1 MYSVSQLVREAQ
13 TMKEQRDQ
21 QIAELKTL
29 AEQSGETAQHGF
41 EKKVSTYLFMPT
53 YYLSR
58 CFDENKENCT
68 HNLVL
73 RKSHSL
79 LTTQHPFQR
88 EWQGNCFLVALI
100 QLNDKI
106 AEFEQEKFEMQKQH
120 TQNIQELLD
129 ETNQRL
135 QKMETEYN
143 QQNAATVSETCIVL

>member
-58 CFDENKENCT
+58 CFDENRENCT
-68 HNLVL
+68 HNLVS
-73 RKSHSL
+73 RKSHSRSCPRL
-79 LTTQHPFQR
+79 
-88 EWQGNCFLVALI
+88 
-100 QLNDKI
+100 KI
-106 AEFEQEKFEMQKQH
+106 
-120 TQNIQELLD
+120 
-129 ETNQRL
+129 
-135 QKMETEYN
+135 
-143 QQNAATVSETCIVL
+143 